1 MAANSIGRVGGMAG
15 QLSLRQRVR
24 GTLRLML
31 LPLLRRLHLPFDV
44 MLPRIEAL
52 EREVASLRVAASNL
66 QGTTDNLSRTWLRT
80 ENEVA
85 RLADILVTEPML
97 QERLVT
103 LEQRLQIG
111 PGEHKRVQEILRLF
125 LDRVEVDHR
134 AALSP
139 PGLGAQTLG
148 DEQRKLREP
157 RILEPEKIA
166 AARASGRLILNI
178 GCEHFVDPHCVNV
191 GAREL
196 PGVDM
201 IADAGALPFEEAT
214 VDEISSRHFVQHFPE
229 QDFKHRLLPHWLSV
243 LKPGGRFRVVTPDGE
258 AMLAAITQGSYS
270 FQEFR
275 DVVFGRQNCGGDFHY
290 NLFTPESLRQ
300 LMEDAGFEQV
310 EIPVRGRRNGRCF
323 EFELIARRPMVADAT
338 S

>member
-1 MAANSIGRVGGMAG
+1 MAG
-15 QLSLRQRVR
+15 QVSLRQRVK
-24 GTLRLML
+24 GTLRVML
-31 LPLLRRLHLPFDV
+31 LPLLRRLQLPFDV
-44 MLPRIEAL
+44 MLPRIEAV
-52 EREVASLRVAASNL
+52 EREVASLRAAASKL

-111 PGEHKRVQEILRLF
+111 SGEQKRIDEILRLF
-125 LDRVEVDHR
+125 LDRVELDR
-134 AALSP
+134 REALSP
-139 PGLGAQTLG
+139 PGSGAGALD
-148 DEQRKLREP
+148 DEHRKLREP
-157 RILEPEKIA
+157 QILEPEKIA

-178 GCEHFVDPHCVNV
+178 GCEQFIDPHCVNV
-191 GAREL
+191 GTREL

-201 IADAGALPFEEAT
+201 IADAGALPFGEAT
-214 VDEISSRHFVQHFPE
+214 VDEISSRHFVQHFPQ
-229 QDFKHRLLPHWLSV
+229 QDFKHRLLPHWRSV

-275 DVVFGRQNCGGDFHY
+275 DILFGRQNCGGDFHY
-290 NLFTPESLRQ
+290 NLFTPQSLRQ
-300 LMEDAGFEQV
+300 LMEEAGFEQV

-323 EFELIARRPMVADAT
+323 EFELVARRPMLAEAT